1 MLPSE
6 NPQKSKDHS
15 MLKKL
20 SRIVLPDSM
29 VKWISQLH
37 ALWYRVSGG
46 RIGGRVLDAPVLLLT
61 TIGRKTGKQR
71 TTPLLYLQDGDDL
84 VVVGSNSGKD
94 KAPLW
99 WSNLL
104 NEPFAQVNVNGQVR
118 DVIAHQAEGAERER
132 LWRLLLKM
140 YATYAEYQ
148 TRTAREIPVMVLRPA
163 DQVQQKRSA

>member
-1 MLPSE
+1 
-6 NPQKSKDHS
+6 

-20 SRIVLPDSM
+20 SKIGLPRSM

-37 ALWYRVSGG
+37 ALWYQMSGG

-71 TTPLLYLQDGDDL
+71 TTPLLYMADGDDL
-84 VVVGSNSGKD
+84 IVVGSNGGKD
-94 KAPLW
+94 QAPLW

-104 NEPFAQVNVNGQVR
+104 HEPHAQVNVNGQLREV
-118 DVIAHQAEGAERER
+118 VAHQAEGEERKR
-132 LWRLLLKM
+132 LWPLLLKM

-148 TRTAREIPVMVLRPA
+148 TRTLREIPVMVLRPA